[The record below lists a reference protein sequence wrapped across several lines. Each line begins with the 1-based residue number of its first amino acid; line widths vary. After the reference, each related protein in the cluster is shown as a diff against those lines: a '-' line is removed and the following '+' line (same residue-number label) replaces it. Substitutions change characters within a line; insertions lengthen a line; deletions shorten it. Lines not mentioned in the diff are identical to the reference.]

1 MGLDKA
7 QQFSLGSLLCFTV
20 GTICLI
26 FFLRMKDLEW
36 KREQYPSAILPSG
49 VRSRTLNMI
58 AAEN

>member
-1 MGLDKA
+1 MGLDTA
-7 QQFSLGSLLCFTV
+7 QKLSLGSLLCFLL

-26 FFLRMKDLEW
+26 IFLILKD
-36 KREQYPSAILPSG
+36 SG

>member
-1 MGLDKA
+1 MGLDTA
-7 QQFSLGSLLCFTV
+7 QKLSLGSLLCFIL

-26 FFLRMKDLEW
+26 IFLRLKDLEW